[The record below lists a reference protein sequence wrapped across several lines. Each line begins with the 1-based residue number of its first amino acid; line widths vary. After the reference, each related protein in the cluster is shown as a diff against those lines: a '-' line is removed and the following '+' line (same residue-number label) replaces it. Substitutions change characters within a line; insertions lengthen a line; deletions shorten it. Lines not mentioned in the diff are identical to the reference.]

1 MPGSSPLA
9 PLRRIGDDVYLYE
22 PSGPADPS
30 YRGPSL
36 IVMTTWLGGA
46 SARNIGHYVAGH
58 RTLFREAAVLL
69 VTARLSEITVT
80 PFARMHARLQ
90 PARDVIA
97 RHVLCGGGQLRD
109 DDGQGDGNAAAA
121 DSSPF
126 ILWHIFSNG
135 GLNMAIQLARITREA
150 LAATGLTDS
159 AELDRA
165 TGGVIMDCCPGDSSL
180 SRTLRAAAY
189 SLPNTWAAQ
198 TVGRLLLLPTIAVL
212 LGAQNAGLLGRGRSL
227 AALYRGAHD
236 PAVFGSSVRRLY
248 LYSVSDDLV
257 PWRFVNQHMAEAQ
270 QKGIVVDGEAIP
282 GGRHCA
288 LLRGDAGRY
297 WRAVER
303 FWGATQEQAGEPP
316 TSDTSDAGVSGS
328 RDYEEMEFMLP
339 VTGMLRSRL

>member
-1 MPGSSPLA
+1 MPRSSPLA

-30 YRGPSL
+30 YRGPLL

-46 SARNIGHYVAGH
+46 SAKNIGHYVAGH
-58 RTLFREAAVLL
+58 RTLFRDAAVLL

-97 RHVLCGGGQLRD
+97 RHVLRGGRLRD
-109 DDGQGDGNAAAA
+109 DGDGDGNAAA

-150 LAATGLTDS
+150 LAATGLGDS

-165 TGGVIMDCCPGDSSL
+165 SGGVIMDCCPGDSSL

-198 TVGRLLLLPTIAVL
+198 TVGRLLLFPTIAVL

-236 PAVFGSSVRRLY
+236 PAVFGPGVRRLY

-270 QKGIVVDGEAIP
+270 QKGIPVDGEAIP

-297 WRAVER
+297 WRAVEK
-303 FWGATQEQAGEPP
+303 FWGATQEQVGVPP
-316 TSDTSDAGVSGS
+316 TSDTSDAGVSSS
-328 RDYEEMEFMLP
+328 REYGEMEVMLP